1 MISRGGTRSK
11 KANYYSS
18 PGEEIR
24 GPLPPHASHST
35 EHCPEIKDEDTFIR
49 LARVYPRE
57 TFAIIT
63 VYTGTIEATN
73 FGWVCFRSC
82 PGYTD
87 CSGHLRGSKIYMALV
102 EGCLMDILV
111 LGGTKFVGRHIV
123 RTAIDR
129 KHQVTL
135 FNRGQTN
142 PDLFPDVEKL
152 VGDRDGDLTPLHY
165 RTWEAV
171 IDTCGYVPRIV
182 RNSAQVLSNQTDL
195 YVFIST
201 ISVFASFEK
210 EGLSEGDPV
219 GSLDDEA
226 MEDITGDTYGPL
238 KALCEAVI
246 QDEIYD
252 PTDRF
257 TYWVRRCAQGGDI
270 LAPAPPDQNVQFIDA
285 RDLASWTL
293 DRIEAGHTGTFNAT
307 GPEIPLTLGELLQ
320 TCCDFS
326 AEGAR
331 LIWVDGTTLLDAG
344 IDPLSQ
350 LPLWLPGPENAGL
363 MTIDCTRAKSAGLR
377 FRPLRT
383 TIGDTLNW
391 DLDRD
396 PSVSMKAGLEPSRE
410 AELLELHRKQAQ

>member
-1 MISRGGTRSK
+1 
-11 KANYYSS
+11 
-18 PGEEIR
+18 
-24 GPLPPHASHST
+24 
-35 EHCPEIKDEDTFIR
+35 
-49 LARVYPRE
+49 
-57 TFAIIT
+57 
-63 VYTGTIEATN
+63 
-73 FGWVCFRSC
+73 
-82 PGYTD
+82 
-87 CSGHLRGSKIYMALV
+87 
-102 EGCLMDILV
+102 MDILV

-142 PDLFPDVEKL
+142 PDLFPEVEKL
-152 VGDRDGDLTPLHY
+152 VGDRDGDLAPL
-165 RTWEAV
+165 RERPWDAV

-182 RNSAQVLSNQTDL
+182 RNSAQVLSKQTDI

-210 EGLSEGDPV
+210 VGLSEDDPL
-219 GSLDDEA
+219 GSLDDETV
-226 MEDITGDTYGPL
+226 EEITGDTYGPL

-246 QDEIYD
+246 QDEISGRALIIRPGLIVGPYD

-307 GPEIPLTLGELLQ
+307 GPENPLTLGELLQ

-326 AEGAR
+326 EEGAR
-331 LIWVDGTTLLDAG
+331 LIWIDGTTLLDAG
-344 IDPLSQ
+344 IDPWSQ

-363 MTIDCTRAKSAGLR
+363 MTVDCARAIGAGLR
-377 FRPLRT
+377 FRPLKT
-383 TIGDTLNW
+383 TIIDTLNW
-391 DLDRD
+391 DRDHD
-396 PSVSMKAGLEPSRE
+396 PSVPMKAGLEPSRE
-410 AELLELHRKQAQ
+410 AELLALHRKEAQ